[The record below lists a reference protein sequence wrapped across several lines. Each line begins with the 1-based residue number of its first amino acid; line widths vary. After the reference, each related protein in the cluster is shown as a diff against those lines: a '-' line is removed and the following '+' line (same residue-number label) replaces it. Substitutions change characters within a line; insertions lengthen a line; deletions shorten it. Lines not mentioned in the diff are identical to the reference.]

1 MSQGATAKRNDN
13 LAHAMIP
20 RILFNWP
27 HRKIGL
33 TIQRRQ
39 FPLRLAYAV
48 TFNKSRGK
56 TLKHA
61 VIDIRKQPFAHGQAY
76 VAFSRVKRREDI
88 IVLCG
93 PSAIQ
98 RDAEGNPDYI
108 VAVNVVERCALLE
121 PLPLHLQQ
129 EFLDNFPLP

>member
-1 MSQGATAKRNDN
+1 
-13 LAHAMIP
+13 MIP
-20 RILFNWP
+20 CILFNWP
-27 HRKIGL
+27 RRQTGL

-39 FPLRLAYAV
+39 FSLRLAYAV
-48 TFNKSRGK
+48 AFNQSQGK

-61 VIDIRKQPFAHGQAY
+61 VIDIRNQPFAHGQLY

-88 IVLCG
+88 TVLCG

-98 RDAEGNPDYI
+98 RDAEGNRDYI

-121 PLPLHLQQ
+121 SLPLHLQQ